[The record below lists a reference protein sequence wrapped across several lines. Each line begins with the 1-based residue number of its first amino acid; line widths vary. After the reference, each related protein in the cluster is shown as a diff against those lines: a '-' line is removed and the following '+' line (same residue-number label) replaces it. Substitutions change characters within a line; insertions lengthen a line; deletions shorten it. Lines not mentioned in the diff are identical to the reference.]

1 MKKSISL
8 LPILLVLVLVACQA
22 QPLAATQTEPTAV
35 LPQADSAVVLP
46 QVTSESTELPNTIPT
61 VAPVQIKYAKNFS
74 LEYKE
79 GYKLLSVKTPE
90 SATLVQYALV
100 PKGSFPQVNEPDA
113 IVIDTPIEKIITLSS
128 TYYPMLEQIGQLD
141 SVVGIDDGTY
151 TYNETIRKKLD
162 KSEIAVVGGDGFS
175 AKLNLEKVIELSPD
189 ILMAP
194 YLNAQVLEEAKL
206 KEAKQTL
213 ILNADYLENSPLGR
227 AEWGKFIAAFYDLED
242 LASQQFDQVVA
253 RYEEAKT
260 LAAGVD
266 QKASVF
272 VNTAFQGSWYMPGKE
287 SYIAELLQDAGAN
300 YLFAELVEGTG
311 ASPLAFEIVYEK
323 AKDADYWLN
332 IGFSSDINALLS
344 EDARYG
350 EFKAVAEGKVYN
362 NNARVNPNGGTD
374 YYEGGVANPDLVLK
388 DLVKIFYPDLLPD
401 YELFYYTKVN

>member
-61 VAPVQIKYAKNFS
+61 VASVQIKYAKNFS

>member
-22 QPLAATQTEPTAV
+22 QPLAVTQTEPTSA
-35 LPQADSAVVLP
+35 LLQADSAVVLP

>member
-35 LPQADSAVVLP
+35 LPQADTAVVLP

-113 IVIDTPIEKIITLSS
+113 IVINTPIEKIITLSS

-350 EFKAVAEGKVYN
+350 EFKAVTEGKVYN

>member
-35 LPQADSAVVLP
+35 LPQADTAVVLP

-61 VAPVQIKYAKNFS
+61 VASVQIKYAKNFS

>member
-35 LPQADSAVVLP
+35 LPQADTAVVLP

-61 VAPVQIKYAKNFS
+61 VASVQIKYAKNFS

-113 IVIDTPIEKIITLSS
+113 IVINTPIEKIITLSS

-227 AEWGKFIAAFYDLED
+227 AEWGKFIAAFYDLEGE
-242 LASQQFDQVVA
+242 ASQQFDQIVA

>member
-35 LPQADSAVVLP
+35 LPQADTAVVLP

-61 VAPVQIKYAKNFS
+61 VASVQIKYAKNFS

-100 PKGSFPQVNEPDA
+100 PKGSTVQVDEQAA
-113 IVIDTPIEKIITLSS
+113 IVIQTPIEKIITLSS
-128 TYYPMLEQIGQLD
+128 TYYPMLEQIGKLD

-175 AKLNLEKVIELSPD
+175 AKLNLEKVIDLSPD

-227 AEWGKFIAAFYDLED
+227 AEWGKFIAAFYDLEGE
-242 LASQQFDQVVA
+242 ASQQFDQIVA

>member
-1 MKKSISL
+1 MKKSIS
-8 LPILLVLVLVACQA
+8 ILSILFVLVLVACQA
-22 QPLAATQTEPTAV
+22 QPLMATQIEPTATIQPV
-35 LPQADSAVVLP
+35 ETAVSLPQATA
-46 QVTSESTELPNTIPT
+46 ESTRESSVNTPE
-61 VAPVQIKYAKNFS
+61 AAVQIKYAKNFT
-74 LEYKE
+74 LEYKD

-90 SATLVQYALV
+90 SAAPVQYALV
-100 PKGSFPQVNEPDA
+100 PKGSTAQVMEQA
-113 IVIDTPIEKIITLSS
+113 ATIIHTPIEKIITLSS
-128 TYYPMLEQIGQLD
+128 TYYPMLEQIGKLD

-151 TYNETIRKKLD
+151 TYNETIRKKVENG
-162 KSEIAVVGGDGFS
+162 EIAVVGGDGFS

-194 YLNAQVLEEAKL
+194 YMNAQVLEEAKL
-206 KEAKQTL
+206 IEAKQTL

-227 AEWGKFIAAFYDLED
+227 AEWGKFIAAFYNLED
-242 LASQQFDQVVA
+242 EASRLFDQMVIRYDEA
-253 RYEEAKT
+253 RT
-260 LAAGVD
+260 LAAGVN
-266 QKASVF
+266 QKVSVF

-287 SYIAELLQDAGAN
+287 SYIAELFKDAGAN
-300 YLFAELVEGTG
+300 YLFAEVVEGTG
-311 ASPLAFEIVYEK
+311 ASPLAFEVVYEK

-332 IGFSSDINALLS
+332 IGFASDITSLLA

-401 YELFYYTKVN
+401 YELFYYTKVK

>member
-35 LPQADSAVVLP
+35 LPQADTAVVLP

>member
-242 LASQQFDQVVA
+242 LASQQFDQIVA

>member
-61 VAPVQIKYAKNFS
+61 VASVQIKYAKNFS

-242 LASQQFDQVVA
+242 LASQQFDQIVA

-350 EFKAVAEGKVYN
+350 EFKAVTEGKVYN